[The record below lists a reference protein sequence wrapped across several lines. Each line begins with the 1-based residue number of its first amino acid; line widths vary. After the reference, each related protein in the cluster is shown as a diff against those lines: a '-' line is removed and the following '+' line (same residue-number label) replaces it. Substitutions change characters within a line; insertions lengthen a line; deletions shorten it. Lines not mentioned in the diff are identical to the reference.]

1 MEDRLDRPL
10 TRILAQASQ
19 FVGGEVSIPAP
30 EFRVVEHL
38 RDGSSKLG
46 IGKVLYLGH
55 LQLSA
60 RISARVGFELVNL
73 L

>member
-30 EFRVVEHL
+30 EFRVV
-38 RDGSSKLG
+38 
-46 IGKVLYLGH
+46 LYLGH